1 MQQMAAALT
10 AAMPGDLPAQKV
22 VSIAQ
27 RLGAVYD
34 GHRWRF
40 PSPDVRR
47 TVRRAARAQ
56 GVRPPEPLEVVDLDW
71 EAEVKRQEA
80 RRRLAARERVETR
93 FRFTCANGG
102 RQALID
108 GKGQAVARLVEADLT
123 VTPETLAW
131 LQSLPPDLDIFP
143 VEAHVP
149 PQMVKAAAAGAKRT
163 VGLAVKSRSKFAALE
178 TKAPLDLE
186 TPVAGV
192 VVPADL
198 AAEALGDLTPK
209 IHRRAEIKR
218 QLVGLWRAYFAGTFP
233 ERCPE
238 NPDAAPH
245 PEEQH
250 PRGRWARL
258 AWFTFVGHALP
269 PVYNDARRWD
279 ARKALKAE
287 LAGTGLEVDELCATL
302 TTARRVVPSETR
314 GQLTMALT
322 R

>member
-10 AAMPGDLPAQKV
+10 AAMPGETPVQKV
-22 VSIAQ
+22 VSVVT
-27 RLGAVYD
+27 RLGAWFD
-34 GHRWRF
+34 GRRWRF
-40 PSPDVRR
+40 PSDDVRR
-47 TVRRAARAQ
+47 TGRRAAKAL
-56 GVRPPEPLEVVDLDW
+56 GLTPPEPLDPGPDAAFEAQVKAQEVD
-71 EAEVKRQEA
+71 
-80 RRRLAARERVETR
+80 RRVRARERLETR
-93 FRFTCANGG
+93 FRYACANGG

-108 GKGQAVARLVEADLT
+108 GEGHEVAQLVEADLV

-131 LQSLPPDLDIFP
+131 LKGLPPDLEIFP

-149 PQMVKAAAAGAKRT
+149 PRMVKAAEAGAKRT

-178 TKAPLDLE
+178 TKAPVDLE

-238 NPDAAPH
+238 NPDTAPH
-245 PEEQH
+245 PEGQH
-250 PRGRWARL
+250 PRVRWARL
-258 AWFTFVGHALP
+258 AWLVFVGHALP
-269 PVYNDARRWD
+269 PVFNDDRRWD
-279 ARKALKAE
+279 ARKALRQEIAD
-287 LAGTGLEVDELCATL
+287 TGLTVDELSATL
-302 TTARRVVPSETR
+302 TTARRLVKSEAR
-314 GQLTMALT
+314 A
-322 R
+322 